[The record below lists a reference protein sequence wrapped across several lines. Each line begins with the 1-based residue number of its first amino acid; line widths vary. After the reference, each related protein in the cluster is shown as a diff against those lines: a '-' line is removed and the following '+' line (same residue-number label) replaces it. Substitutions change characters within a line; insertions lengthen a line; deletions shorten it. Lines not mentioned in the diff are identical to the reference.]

1 MKLEFTLDTPVQFL
15 KSVGPARS
23 RALSRLGIETVG
35 HLLAHYPRRYF
46 DRSSTTPVSRLKVG
60 EEGTVAGD
68 VLTASERRTHRGQ
81 WVQTVA
87 IGDDT
92 GIVFC
97 VWFGQRFLMKQFR
110 PGKKVLLSGRVQANG
125 NKKQMAHP
133 DFEII
138 ENSGDGATGPGLN
151 TGRIVP
157 VYGLTSG
164 IGQHWL
170 RSLVDQALGKLSGKN
185 LPETLPKEILQ
196 KRDLMP
202 RVKALKAIHFPVLE
216 KDVQESRR
224 RLVYEELF
232 FIQVLMVL
240 RRGTRLRRSGI
251 SLAKPGDLTASL
263 VRNLPFEPTA
273 AQRRVSGE
281 ILKDL
286 RSGQTMH
293 RLLQG
298 DVGSGKTLVA
308 LIAALFVVEQGHQV
322 VIMAPTEVLARQH
335 GLNLLHL
342 CEPLGVTVE
351 TLTGSVKARD
361 RRAILAGV
369 AQGEIDILVGT
380 HAVIQDD
387 VRIPRLALAVIDEQ
401 HRFGV
406 LQRGKSTLGDGQLE
420 AAHMLV
426 MSATPIPRSL
436 SLTLYGD
443 LDLSIID
450 QLPGGRLPIKTTLA
464 RGRDES
470 KVYEA
475 CRREV
480 AAGRQGFIVFPVIEE
495 SESQDVKAATVEF
508 ERLQHEVFP
517 EMSLGLVHGRLKG
530 TEKNEA
536 MEAFSRGET
545 QILVATTVVEVGVD
559 VPNATFMVIH
569 HPQKYGLAQ
578 LHQLR
583 GRIGRGSQQSSC
595 WLVCD
600 DQMAEDSRTRIQFF
614 ATTSDGFL
622 LAEEDLRMRGP
633 GDMWGQRQHGL
644 PGFKLANPLTDA
656 AMVALCRD
664 DATALLD
671 KDPQLSTFSGRQL
684 RRALQDGFEGIMP
697 LQSG

>member
-1 MKLEFTLDTPVQFL
+1 MEFNLETPVQFL
-15 KSVGPARS
+15 KSVGPARARS
-23 RALSRLGIETVG
+23 LARLGIETVG

-46 DRSSTTPVSRLKVG
+46 DRSDTTAISQLQAG
-60 EEGTVAGD
+60 SEGTVSGE
-68 VLTASERRTHRGQ
+68 VLTSSERRTRRGQ
-81 WVQTVA
+81 WLQTVT

-92 GIVFC
+92 GVLFC
-97 VWFGQRFLMKQFR
+97 IWFGQRFLMKQFR
-110 PGKKVLLSGRVQANG
+110 PGKRVLLSGKLQINAG
-125 NKKQMAHP
+125 KKQMAHP
-133 DFEII
+133 DFEIL
-138 ENSGDGATGPGLN
+138 ENPGNGEDGPGLH

-170 RSLVDQALGKLSGKN
+170 RSLVDQALGKLAGQG
-185 LPETLPKEILQ
+185 LRETLPQDILRRH
-196 KRDLMP
+196 KMLGYLE
-202 RVKALKAIHFPVLE
+202 ALQAIHFPANDL
-216 KDVQESRR
+216 DVREGRR

-232 FIQVLMVL
+232 LIQLLMLL
-240 RRGTRLRRSGI
+240 RRGNPQREEGI
-251 SLAKPGDLTASL
+251 TLVKPGDLTTRL
-263 VRNLPFEPTA
+263 VHNLPFDLTD
-273 AQRRVSGE
+273 AQRKVLGE

-286 RSGQTMH
+286 RSGGAMH

-308 LIAALFVVEQGHQV
+308 LIAALFVVEQGFQA

-335 GLNLLHL
+335 GASLLEL
-342 CEPLGVTVE
+342 CRPLGVTVE
-351 TLTGSVKARD
+351 TLTGTVRAKE

-369 AQGEIDILVGT
+369 AQKEIDILVGT

-387 VRIPRLALAVIDEQ
+387 VHIPALALAIVDEQ

-406 LQRGKSTLGDGQLE
+406 LQRGKSTFGSDQLH
-420 AAHMLV
+420 AAHLLV

-450 QLPGGRLPIKTTLA
+450 QLPGGRLPIETKLTK
-464 RGRDES
+464 GHEES
-470 KVYEA
+470 LVYDF
-475 CRREV
+475 CRREIK
-480 AAGRQGFIVFPVIEE
+480 AGRQGFIVFPVIEE
-495 SESQDVKAATVEF
+495 SESQDVKAATAEF
-508 ERLQHEVFP
+508 ERLRNEVFP
-517 EMSLGLVHGRLKG
+517 EFKLGLVHGRLKG
-530 TEKNEA
+530 REKNEA

-583 GRIGRGSQQSSC
+583 GRIGRGCHGSTC

-600 DQMAEDSRTRIQFF
+600 DQMNGDSNGRIQYF
-614 ATTSDGFL
+614 AKHQDGFL
-622 LAEEDLRMRGP
+622 LAEEDLRLRGP
-633 GDMWGQRQHGL
+633 GDLWGQRQHGL

-656 AMVALCRD
+656 ALVAVCRE
-664 DATALLD
+664 DATLLLEA
-671 KDPQLSTFSGRQL
+671 DPTLSSGAGRYL
-684 RRALQDGFEGIMP
+684 RHALQAGFKGIMP
-697 LQSG
+697 IQSG